1 MSSARALQS
10 HKCGDT
16 EVRVILYFVFRE
28 PGMRASQP
36 KLFRTSFIRKLANEG
51 RRRIM
56 QVTDLGCWF
65 GRASLDFRRGRIS
78 GGAQIFAP
86 APQACELCGGRNIGG
101 SFLRRESRNAC
112 KVVNWG
118 LIPDGFISAI
128 FWQQSGGIVCSK
140 TYHLEITGTF
150 RRQDGGSMVN
160 KCCLRYLGLASSRLK
175 VLGGWIST

>member
-16 EVRVILYFVFRE
+16 EVRVILYFFSAS
-28 PGMRASQP
+28 PGCELLNQSCSGRPSSGNSQTKAVAELCKLRTWDAGLGVPHSIFDEGESPAARKSSHLHHRRAS
-36 KLFRTSFIRKLANEG
+36 F
-51 RRRIM
+51 
-56 QVTDLGCWF
+56 
-65 GRASLDFRRGRIS
+65 
-78 GGAQIFAP
+78 
-86 APQACELCGGRNIGG
+86 GRNIGG